1 MDGTEPIISSIEI
14 GYSIFK
20 SAWGNG
26 FYSDGSLSDQKW
38 PAYSGKNGII
48 EPQYGKLKNLNLRR
62 KRNMWICPKCGREFK
77 RINQGHYCGKAP
89 KTVLEYIDS
98 QPIETHPH
106 LTELMIILQNSV
118 PCVNER
124 ILWSMPYY
132 EKEGKS
138 ISFSA
143 CKKHISFY
151 VGAEAIEKFALELN
165 EFVTKKNA
173 IYFPYDKAL
182 PTKLIEN
189 IVKWCLS

>member
-1 MDGTEPIISSIEI
+1 
-14 GYSIFK
+14 
-20 SAWGNG
+20 
-26 FYSDGSLSDQKW
+26 
-38 PAYSGKNGII
+38 
-48 EPQYGKLKNLNLRR
+48 
-62 KRNMWICPKCGREFK
+62 MWKCPKCGREFE
-77 RINQGHYCGKAP
+77 RTNQGHYCGKAP
-89 KTVLEYIDS
+89 KTVLEYIHS
-98 QPIETHPH
+98 QPIETHTR
-106 LTELMIILQNSV
+106 LTEMMIILQSSV
-118 PCVNER
+118 PYVNER

-143 CKKHISFY
+143 CKKHISLY
-151 VGAEAIEKFALELN
+151 VGLEAIGKFALELN

>member
-1 MDGTEPIISSIEI
+1 
-14 GYSIFK
+14 
-20 SAWGNG
+20 
-26 FYSDGSLSDQKW
+26 
-38 PAYSGKNGII
+38 
-48 EPQYGKLKNLNLRR
+48 
-62 KRNMWICPKCGREFK
+62 MWKCPKCGGEFE
-77 RINQGHYCGKAP
+77 RTNQGHYCGKAP

-98 QPIETHPH
+98 QPIETHHH
-106 LTELMIILQNSV
+106 LTEMMIILQSSA
-118 PCVNER
+118 PYVNER

-151 VGAEAIEKFALELN
+151 VGVEAIEKFALDLN

-182 PTKLIEN
+182 PTKLIVN
-189 IVKWCLS
+189 IAKWCLK